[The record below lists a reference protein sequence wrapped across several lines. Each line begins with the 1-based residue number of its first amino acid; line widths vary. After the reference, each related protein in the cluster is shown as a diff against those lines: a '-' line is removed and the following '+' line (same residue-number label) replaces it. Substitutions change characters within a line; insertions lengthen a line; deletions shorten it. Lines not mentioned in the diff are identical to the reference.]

1 MKKRIKRSTPGIV
14 VVLVCALAAYFLYSV
29 FFPSGFG
36 TPPHGVHHEPPRSA
50 PLGSREYRDFAHQ
63 FSLFYPEA
71 LTVQEIDEAGGGSTI
86 LFQNPEA
93 GVGFQIFIV
102 GYSEPVV
109 TEERF
114 KKDIPSGVQTNKEDI
129 IVDGAKGVAFYSLDL
144 GLGETREAWFIKNGF
159 LYEVTTPKPLEAHL
173 LEVLKSWKFIL

>member
-1 MKKRIKRSTPGIV
+1 MIKRIKRSTPSIV
-14 VVLVCALAAYFLYSV
+14 LVLVCALAGYLIYDYFSN
-29 FFPSGFG
+29 
-36 TPPHGVHHEPPRSA
+36 PHVVEQGIRLEPPRST

-109 TEERF
+109 TEERL

-129 IVDGAKGVAFYSLDL
+129 IVDGASGVAFYSLDL